1 MFTAVV
7 QLVEPWKVT
16 ATTGGSSEEHVTRGQ
31 DLFGNHLTF
40 LLFFVGFFFLDDLQ
54 PRARGGQLSVVTD
67 MSSKWV
73 TCAGGGDWT
82 RWRAGQPSSSAWSAS
97 KGKHAQPKTEEWP
110 LCYLFNVAL
119 CWCCGFLRGEVDPL
133 CGATVNPQ
141 PLALITP
148 PPCQRM
154 LGTCHVERQ
163 TCTWC
168 SRSSPATPNNPDAI
182 NI

>member
-73 TCAGGGDWT
+73 TCAGGGTGRGGGRGSPWAAHDLPQRENMLNPKQKSDLYAIFLMLLYVDVVAFYEV
-82 RWRAGQPSSSAWSAS
+82 RWI
-97 KGKHAQPKTEEWP
+97 
-110 LCYLFNVAL
+110 LCVELQSIPNHL
-119 CWCCGFLRGEVDPL
+119 LWL
-133 CGATVNPQ
+133 
-141 PLALITP
+141 P
-148 PPCQRM
+148 PPPPARECWA
-154 LGTCHVERQ
+154 HV
-163 TCTWC
+163 T
-168 SRSSPATPNNPDAI
+168 
-182 NI
+182 